1 MTAKIKLNSASGGGS
16 FSIQAPSSSSNNRVF
31 TLPDSADATF
41 LTSTSATGKVLQSV
55 TASTTTQVET
65 TSTTYADTGLTA
77 SITISASSKVL
88 VLVSQD
94 YEIKRGPHDSCFG
107 DIKLVRASTDIY
119 VSANQKLLGFNDLS
133 SDNKSFRGVLGL
145 SFLDT
150 GASTGSNTYKT
161 MMRVQTADN
170 GGNMRTQDDS
180 NPSVITLLEIGA

>member
-1 MTAKIKLNSASGGGS
+1 MPIAINGSGTVTGLAVGG
-16 FSIQAPSSSSNNRVF
+16 
-31 TLPDSADATF
+31 LPDGTVDADTLA
-41 LTSTSATGKVLQSV
+41 AGAGGKILQAV

-119 VSANQKLLGFNDLS
+119 VSANQKLLGFNDLD
-133 SDNKSFRGVLGL
+133 SDHKSFKGVLGL

-180 NPSVITLLEIGA
+180 NPSVITLLEIAS

>member
-1 MTAKIKLNSASGGGS
+1 MPIAINGSGSVTGLAVGG
-16 FSIQAPSSSSNNRVF
+16 
-31 TLPDSADATF
+31 LPDGTVDADTLA
-41 LTSTSATGKVLQSV
+41 AGAGGKILQAV

-65 TSTTYADTGLTA
+65 TSTTYTDTGLTA

-119 VSANQKLLGFNDLS
+119 VSANQKLLGFNDLD
-133 SDNKSFRGVLGL
+133 SDHKSFKGVLGL

>member
-1 MTAKIKLNSASGGGS
+1 MPIAINGSGTVTGLAVGG
-16 FSIQAPSSSSNNRVF
+16 
-31 TLPDSADATF
+31 LPDGTVDADTLA
-41 LTSTSATGKVLQSV
+41 AGAGGKILQAV

-119 VSANQKLLGFNDLS
+119 VSANQKLLGFNDLD
-133 SDNKSFRGVLGL
+133 SDHKSFKGVLGL

>member
-1 MTAKIKLNSASGGGS
+1 MPIAINGSGTVTGLAVGG
-16 FSIQAPSSSSNNRVF
+16 
-31 TLPDSADATF
+31 LPDGTVDADTLA
-41 LTSTSATGKVLQSV
+41 AGAGGKILQAV

-77 SITISASSKVL
+77 SITISAGSKVL

-119 VSANQKLLGFNDLS
+119 VSANQKLLGFNDLD
-133 SDNKSFRGVLGL
+133 SDHKSFKGVLGL

-180 NPSVITLLEIGA
+180 NPSVITLLEIAS

>member
-1 MTAKIKLNSASGGGS
+1 MPIAINGSGTVTGLAVGG
-16 FSIQAPSSSSNNRVF
+16 
-31 TLPDSADATF
+31 LPDGTVDADTLA
-41 LTSTSATGKVLQSV
+41 AGAGGKILQAV

-119 VSANQKLLGFNDLS
+119 VSANQKLLGFNDLD
-133 SDNKSFRGVLGL
+133 SDHKSFKGVLGL

-180 NPSVITLLEIGA
+180 NPSVITLLDIAS

>member
-1 MTAKIKLNSASGGGS
+1 MPIVLNGSGTVTGISVGGLPDGIVDGDTLASGVG
-16 FSIQAPSSSSNNRVF
+16 
-31 TLPDSADATF
+31 
-41 LTSTSATGKVLQSV
+41 GKVLQSV

-65 TSTTYADTGLTA
+65 TSTTYTDTGLTA

-133 SDNKSFRGVLGL
+133 SDHKSFKGVLSL

-180 NPSVITLLEIGA
+180 NPSVITLLEIAA

>member
-1 MTAKIKLNSASGGGS
+1 MPIAINGSGTVTGVAVGG
-16 FSIQAPSSSSNNRVF
+16 
-31 TLPDSADATF
+31 LPDGTVDADTLA
-41 LTSTSATGKVLQSV
+41 AGAGGKILQAV

-119 VSANQKLLGFNDLS
+119 VSANQKLLGFNDLD
-133 SDNKSFRGVLGL
+133 SDHKSFKGVLGL

>member
-1 MTAKIKLNSASGGGS
+1 MPIVINGSGSITGISAGGLPDGCVTADDLASGVGGK
-16 FSIQAPSSSSNNRVF
+16 ILQA
-31 TLPDSADATF
+31 
-41 LTSTSATGKVLQSV
+41 V

-65 TSTTYADTGLTA
+65 TSTTYVDTGLTA

-119 VSANQKLLGFNDLS
+119 VSANQKLLGFNDLD

-180 NPSVITLLEIGA
+180 NPSVITLLEVAA

>member
-1 MTAKIKLNSASGGGS
+1 MPITFNGNGTVTGLAVGG
-16 FSIQAPSSSSNNRVF
+16 
-31 TLPDSADATF
+31 LPDGTVDADTLA
-41 LTSTSATGKVLQSV
+41 AGAGGKILQAV

-119 VSANQKLLGFNDLS
+119 VSANQKLLGFNDLD
-133 SDNKSFRGVLGL
+133 SDHKSFKGVLGL

-180 NPSVITLLEIGA
+180 NPSVITLLEIGG

>member
-1 MTAKIKLNSASGGGS
+1 MPIAINGSGTVTGLAVGGLPEGTVDADTLAAGAGGKIL
-16 FSIQAPSSSSNNRVF
+16 QA
-31 TLPDSADATF
+31 
-41 LTSTSATGKVLQSV
+41 V

-119 VSANQKLLGFNDLS
+119 VSANQKLLGFNDLD
-133 SDNKSFRGVLGL
+133 SDNKSFKGVLGL

>member
-1 MTAKIKLNSASGGGS
+1 MSSIKLTADSGGGT
-16 FSIQAPSSSSNNRVF
+16 FEIKAPSSSGNTRVL
-31 TLPDSADATF
+31 TLPDTGN
-41 LTSTSATGKVLQSV
+41 LTLGAPGVLQSV

-65 TSTTYADTGLTA
+65 TSTTYVDTGLTA

-119 VSANQKLLGFNDLS
+119 VSANQKLLGFNDLD
-133 SDNKSFRGVLGL
+133 SDHKSFKGVLGL

>member
-1 MTAKIKLNSASGGGS
+1 MPIVLNGSGTVTGISVGGLPDGIVDGDTLASGVG
-16 FSIQAPSSSSNNRVF
+16 
-31 TLPDSADATF
+31 
-41 LTSTSATGKVLQSV
+41 GKVLQSV

-65 TSTTYADTGLTA
+65 TSTTYTDTGLTA

-133 SDNKSFRGVLGL
+133 SDNKSFKGVLSL

-180 NPSVITLLEIGA
+180 NPSVITLLEIAA

>member
-1 MTAKIKLNSASGGGS
+1 MPITINGNGTVTGLAGGG
-16 FSIQAPSSSSNNRVF
+16 
-31 TLPDSADATF
+31 LPDGTVDADTLA
-41 LTSTSATGKVLQSV
+41 AGAGGKILQAV

-119 VSANQKLLGFNDLS
+119 VSANQKLLGFNDLD
-133 SDNKSFRGVLGL
+133 SDHKSFKGVLGL

>member
-1 MTAKIKLNSASGGGS
+1 MPIGINGSGTVTGLAVGG
-16 FSIQAPSSSSNNRVF
+16 
-31 TLPDSADATF
+31 LPDGTVDADTLA
-41 LTSTSATGKVLQSV
+41 AGAGGKILQAV

-119 VSANQKLLGFNDLS
+119 VSANQKLLGFNDLD
-133 SDNKSFRGVLGL
+133 SDHKSFKGVLGL

>member
-1 MTAKIKLNSASGGGS
+1 MPIAINGSGTVTGISVGGLPDGIVDGDTLASGVG
-16 FSIQAPSSSSNNRVF
+16 
-31 TLPDSADATF
+31 
-41 LTSTSATGKVLQSV
+41 GKVLQSV

-65 TSTTYADTGLTA
+65 TSTTYTDTGLTA

-133 SDNKSFRGVLGL
+133 SDNKSFKGVLSL

-180 NPSVITLLEIGA
+180 NPSVITLLEIAA

>member
-1 MTAKIKLNSASGGGS
+1 MPIAINGSGTVTGLAVGG
-16 FSIQAPSSSSNNRVF
+16 
-31 TLPDSADATF
+31 LPDGTVDADTLA
-41 LTSTSATGKVLQSV
+41 AGAGGKIQQAV

-119 VSANQKLLGFNDLS
+119 VSANQKLLGFNDLD
-133 SDNKSFRGVLGL
+133 SDHKSFKGVLGL

>member
-1 MTAKIKLNSASGGGS
+1 MPIVLNGSGTVTGISVGGLPDGIVDGDTLASGVG
-16 FSIQAPSSSSNNRVF
+16 
-31 TLPDSADATF
+31 
-41 LTSTSATGKVLQSV
+41 GKVLQSV

-65 TSTTYADTGLTA
+65 TSTTYTDTGLTA
-77 SITISASSKVL
+77 PITISASSKVL

-133 SDNKSFRGVLGL
+133 SDNKSFKGVLSL

-180 NPSVITLLEIGA
+180 NPSVITLLEIAA

>member
-1 MTAKIKLNSASGGGS
+1 MPIAINGSGTVTGLAVGG
-16 FSIQAPSSSSNNRVF
+16 
-31 TLPDSADATF
+31 LPDGTVDADTLA
-41 LTSTSATGKVLQSV
+41 AGAGGKILQAV

-119 VSANQKLLGFNDLS
+119 VSANQKLLGFNDLD
-133 SDNKSFRGVLGL
+133 SDNKSFKGVLGL

-180 NPSVITLLEIGA
+180 NPSVITLLEIAS